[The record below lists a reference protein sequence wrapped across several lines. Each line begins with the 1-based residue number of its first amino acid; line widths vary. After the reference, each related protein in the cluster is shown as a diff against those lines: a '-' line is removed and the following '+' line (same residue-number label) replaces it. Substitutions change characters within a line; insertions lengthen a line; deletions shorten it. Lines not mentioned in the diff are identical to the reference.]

1 MSRRDSRIAAF
12 TLLFESDFHP
22 ELKYSEIYEQAEE
35 VRELNMDA
43 FAKKLYETA
52 TENIADINKVIEE
65 ASTNWKLSRMSAVSR
80 SIVRLAV
87 AEITYTDVPPKVAI
101 NEAVEIAK
109 VYDDD
114 KAPAFING
122 ILNKVAR
129 QLGKIAT
136 DENE

>member
-35 VRELNMDA
+35 VRELTMDS

-52 TENIADINKVIEE
+52 TENIAEINKIIEGT
-65 ASTNWKLSRMSAVSR
+65 SKNWKINRMSAVSR

-87 AEITYTDVPPKVAI
+87 AEITYTEVPPKVAI

-109 VYDDD
+109 LYDDER
-114 KAPAFING
+114 APGFING
-122 ILNKVAR
+122 ILNTVAR
-129 QLGKIAT
+129 DLGKIAS
-136 DENE
+136 DEQ

>member
-35 VRELNMDA
+35 VRELTMDS
-43 FAKKLYETA
+43 FAKNLYETA
-52 TENIADINKVIEE
+52 TENMAEINKIIEGT
-65 ASTNWKLSRMSAVSR
+65 SKNWKINRMSAVSR

-87 AEITYTDVPPKVAI
+87 AEIAYTEVPPKVAI

-109 VYDDD
+109 LYDDER
-114 KAPAFING
+114 APGFING
-122 ILNKVAR
+122 ILNTVAR
-129 QLGKIAT
+129 DLGKIAS
-136 DENE
+136 NEQ

>member
-35 VRELNMDA
+35 VRELNMDS

-52 TENIADINKVIEE
+52 TENIAEIDKIIEGT
-65 ASTNWKLSRMSAVSR
+65 SKNWKISRMSAVSR

-87 AEITYTDVPPKVAI
+87 AEISYTEVPPKVAI

-109 VYDDD
+109 LYDDER
-114 KAPAFING
+114 APGFING
-122 ILNKVAR
+122 ILNTVAR
-129 QLGKIAT
+129 DLGKIAT
-136 DENE
+136 DEQ

>member
-35 VRELNMDA
+35 VRELSMDS
-43 FAKKLYETA
+43 FAKQLYETA
-52 TENIADINKVIEE
+52 TENMAEINQIIEGT
-65 ASTNWKLSRMSAVSR
+65 SKNWKISRMSAVSR

-87 AEITYTDVPPKVAI
+87 AEIAFTEVPPKVAI

-109 VYDDD
+109 LYDDE
-114 KAPAFING
+114 KAPGFING
-122 ILNKVAR
+122 IVNTVAR
-129 QLGKIAT
+129 NLGKIAS
-136 DENE
+136 DEQ

>member
-35 VRELNMDA
+35 VRELNMDS

-52 TENIADINKVIEE
+52 TENIAEIDKVIEGT
-65 ASTNWKLSRMSAVSR
+65 SKNWKISRMSAVSR

-87 AEITYTDVPPKVAI
+87 AEISYTKVPPKVAI

-109 VYDDD
+109 LYDDER
-114 KAPAFING
+114 APGFING
-122 ILNKVAR
+122 ILNTVAR
-129 QLGKIAT
+129 DLGKIAT
-136 DENE
+136 DEQ